1 MDSFFGGSK
10 SSLHETVKAQQD
22 RLAKYEKKLGDL
34 VKAYKIL
41 QEEKKALQD
50 TVNAFSAH
58 PPEISKFICFFFCI
72 VRPFRLKRLFGPLFL
87 HTDSANVEK
96 I

>member
-1 MDSFFGGSK
+1 MDNFFGGSK

-58 PPEISKFICFFFCI
+58 PPETCMLYILIS
-72 VRPFRLKRLFGPLFL
+72 LWFGIFVL
-87 HTDSANVEK
+87 
-96 I
+96 